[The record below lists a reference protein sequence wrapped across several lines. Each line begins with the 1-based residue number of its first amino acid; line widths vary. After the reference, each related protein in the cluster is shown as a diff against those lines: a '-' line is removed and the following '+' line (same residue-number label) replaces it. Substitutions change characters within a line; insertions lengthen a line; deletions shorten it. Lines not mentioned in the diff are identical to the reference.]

1 MLVCGGSKRRR
12 RRDGRSRAEFQFD
25 AIVLSLATM
34 LVQDQAEGG
43 AAARSRNEVPKP
55 ANLLGVIMSE
65 DNLRAET
72 GPGHSGNAN
81 SWRRHLPYLLVLA
94 LALAGVAYSNMAQKP
109 LAGYWELLA
118 LISGGVC
125 IFTEWDKIEGKQARV
140 RLVWT
145 QAVHW
150 IAVLVAMNIMLLA
163 GVQQL
168 LPAPATSL
176 VLLMLLALGSFLAGL
191 NLASLELCFLGLV
204 LALAVPAVSWVKQSM
219 LFVILAG
226 AFVVGIG
233 MTFWSSR
240 KES

>member
-1 MLVCGGSKRRR
+1 MGL
-12 RRDGRSRAEFQFD
+12 
-25 AIVLSLATM
+25 
-34 LVQDQAEGG
+34 
-43 AAARSRNEVPKP
+43 
-55 ANLLGVIMSE
+55 IMSE
-65 DNLRAET
+65 DNIPAET
-72 GPGHSGNAN
+72 GPNHSGKAD

-94 LALAGVAYSNMAQKP
+94 LALVGVAYANMSQKS

-125 IFTEWDKIEGKQARV
+125 IFTEWGKAEDKGARV

-150 IAVLVAMNIMLLA
+150 TAVLVAMNIMLLS

-204 LALAVPAVSWVKQSM
+204 WLSPFQQSRGSNNPCSSSFSLEPSWSALA
-219 LFVILAG
+219 
-226 AFVVGIG
+226 
-233 MTFWSSR
+233 
-240 KES
+240 

>member
-1 MLVCGGSKRRR
+1 MPSGSPPSPSVKCPHNMA
-12 RRDGRSRAEFQFD
+12 SCN
-25 AIVLSLATM
+25 IKW
-34 LVQDQAEGG
+34 G
-43 AAARSRNEVPKP
+43 AAAKLRNEDLKP
-55 ANLLGVIMSE
+55 AKLMGLIMSD
-65 DNLRAET
+65 DNVPAET
-72 GPGHSGNAN
+72 GPSHTGKTN

-94 LALAGVAYSNMAQKP
+94 LALAGVAYANMSQKS

-118 LISGGVC
+118 LISGIMC
-125 IFTEWDKIEGKQARV
+125 IFSEWGKTEDKEARV

-150 IAVLVAMNIMLLA
+150 IAVLVAMNIMLLS

-204 LALAVPAVSWVKQSM
+204 LALAVPPVSWVKQSM

-233 MTFWSSR
+233 MTFGQAE
-240 KES
+240 KKVD

>member
-1 MLVCGGSKRRR
+1 
-12 RRDGRSRAEFQFD
+12 
-25 AIVLSLATM
+25 
-34 LVQDQAEGG
+34 
-43 AAARSRNEVPKP
+43 
-55 ANLLGVIMSE
+55 MSE
-65 DNLRAET
+65 DNFPAEASPGRSGNAT
-72 GPGHSGNAN
+72 GHSGTAN
-81 SWRRHLPYLLVLA
+81 SWRRHLPYVLVLA
-94 LALAGVAYSNMAQKP
+94 LALAGVAYANMSQKS

-125 IFTEWDKIEGKQARV
+125 VFTEWGKIDGRQARV

-226 AFVVGIG
+226 AFLVGIG

>member
-1 MLVCGGSKRRR
+1 M
-12 RRDGRSRAEFQFD
+12 
-25 AIVLSLATM
+25 
-34 LVQDQAEGG
+34 
-43 AAARSRNEVPKP
+43 RNENLKP
-55 ANLLGVIMSE
+55 ANLMGLIMSE
-65 DNLRAET
+65 DNVPAET
-72 GPGHSGNAN
+72 GPGHSGRAN

-94 LALAGVAYSNMAQKP
+94 MALAGVAYANMSQKP

-125 IFTEWDKIEGKQARV
+125 IFSEWGKIEDKQARV

-168 LPAPATSL
+168 LPAPSTSL
-176 VLLMLLALGSFLAGL
+176 VLLMLLALGSFLAGV

-233 MTFWSSR
+233 MTIWSTR